1 MKLFDLRKW
10 RQTTNDEMKMK
21 GGVARKLNF
30 SLLLCRFPH
39 IFHHFEMSSQ
49 NEKNIFFNFKKHL
62 SCSKW
67 WNVYSS
73 LIAQKKKKTSFHI
86 AFETKLTF
94 FSHLSSRFPLRDYFF
109 WHFSVSLRRHAHGIS
124 LGKAMEKAVQ
134 LSALPFKNTTVNKS
148 EVFADDS
155 ERYWKVQAR
164 GKVVDETKCKD
175 NFEFLL
181 KKIEVKMKFK
191 CGQKATKLIKM
202 NISI

>member
-1 MKLFDLRKW
+1 M
-10 RQTTNDEMKMK
+10 TTNDKWWDEDERWSSKEIEFQF
-21 GGVARKLNF
+21 ATLSF
-30 SLLLCRFPH
+30 STYFSPFRDVVTKW
-39 IFHHFEMSSQ
+39 
-49 NEKNIFFNFKKHL
+49 EKYIFNFKKHL

-181 KKIEVKMKFK
+181 KKNRSENEI
-191 CGQKATKLIKM
+191 
-202 NISI
+202 